1 MAEPSI
7 GEAIGLQGKTNVGNQ
22 LGDVAL
28 RMSEA
33 DKTRK
38 LKRGIAEKAQ
48 EAKDQEKLY
57 NLFRQKANLNRLVL
71 PEAHKLLENTISE
84 MERIKSS
91 DTPHSSNEFSKLML
105 NIDNRMDELVTYSK
119 HLDNFE
125 QQSKYLNDKTKFY
138 GGKLDAFMPV
148 YKNANSLEDLQKYAE
163 QNPNAFDNYF
173 QLTPEGIPM
182 TTAVSAIPYQKELA
196 ARVKAM
202 NETILGQDVVSIPD
216 AYGAKELRTMY
227 VKPLYRVDAQNAYN
241 NNKAAYAS
249 LGRPPRSIEEE
260 VEDYMTL
267 NPDVIEQVA
276 SKNNLDIKVDEDGQY
291 NEDDLKKVKD
301 ILILSASQ
309 YSNPELKGKII
320 QEKKGNN
327 ITISTGNLSDPLA
340 PTEEPEIVDL
350 GATEMRDNKKLAK
363 AVNLKAT
370 SLQKEDIQ
378 VDGVEINPSNKFFD
392 SAGNSLSGRR
402 KVTISTVRTYP
413 YKLVNGVKVIAHD
426 DELNQIKGVAPFV
439 EFSESGK
446 IYYTDL
452 ENYSY
457 VNIAGSK
464 YDVARL
470 GVYLNNMKQSATNAT
485 KAMAGRTFKNSE
497 ELTTFTKPYLKKK

>member
-1 MAEPSI
+1 MAEASL
-7 GEAIGLQGKTNVGNQ
+7 GDAIGLQGKTNLSSQ
-22 LGDVAL
+22 LGSIAL
-28 RMSEA
+28 KMSEA
-33 DKTRK
+33 DKNRN
-38 LKRGIAEKAQ
+38 LKRGIAAKDK
-48 EAKDQEKLY
+48 EAKQEEKLY

-71 PEAHKLLENTISE
+71 PEAQKLLENTITE

-91 DTPHSSNEFSKLML
+91 DNPHDSNEFSKLML
-105 NIDNRMDELVTYSK
+105 NIDSKMDELNTYSK
-119 HLDNFE
+119 HLFQFE
-125 QQSKYLNDKTKFY
+125 EQAKFLNDKTKFY

-148 YKNANSLEDLQKYAE
+148 YKDATSLEDLQRYAQE
-163 QNPNAFDNYF
+163 NPGSFDNFF

-196 ARVKAM
+196 ARVKSM

-227 VKPLYRVDAQNAYN
+227 IRPLYRADAQNAYN

-260 VEDYMTL
+260 VEDYMSL

-276 SKNNLDIKVDEDGQY
+276 TRNKLNIITDEEGQY
-291 NEDDLKKVKD
+291 TEEDLKKVKD
-301 ILILSASQ
+301 ILILAASQ
-309 YSNPELKGKII
+309 YSNPELKGKLI
-320 QEKKGNN
+320 QEKKGVNVSV
-327 ITISTGNLSDPLA
+327 STGTLSDPLA
-340 PTEEPEIVDL
+340 PTEVPEIVDF
-350 GATEMRDNKKLAK
+350 GATEMRGNKKLAK

-370 SLQKEDIQ
+370 SLAKEDIQ
-378 VDGVEINPSNKFFD
+378 VEGVEINPSNKFFD
-392 SAGNSLSGRR
+392 SAGNSLTGRR

-413 YKLVNGVKVIAHD
+413 YKIVDGVKVIAHD
-426 DELNQIKGVAPFV
+426 DELNQIKGITPFV

-470 GVYLNNMKQSATNAT
+470 GTYLNDMKSAASKAT
-485 KAMAGRTFKNSE
+485 SAMGGKTFTTSE
-497 ELTTFTKPYLKKK
+497 ELSNFTKPYLKKK